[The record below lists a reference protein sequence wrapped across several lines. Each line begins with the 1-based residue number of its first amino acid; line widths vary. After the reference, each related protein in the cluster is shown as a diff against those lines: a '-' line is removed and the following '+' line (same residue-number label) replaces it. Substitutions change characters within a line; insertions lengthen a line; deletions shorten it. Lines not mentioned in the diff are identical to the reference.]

1 MQGRVLIADDNP
13 VVRKTLRQLL
23 EGAAVGEVLE
33 AEDGQAAL
41 ARAIESRPEIVI
53 LDLAMPVMDGLNAAR
68 EISRTVPE
76 AAILMYTMHW
86 STELELE
93 AKKCGVQML
102 VSKAQGTLLL
112 AAVQE
117 MMGVRQREVESPK
130 IPAVPPIAPL
140 LDPVSTVPA
149 STVDLPTNP
158 SSAASD
164 PQMAA
169 AIETPA
175 KPPTDT

>member
-33 AEDGQAAL
+33 AADGQAAL

-93 AKKCGVQML
+93 AKKCGVQLL
-102 VSKAQGTLLL
+102 VSKAQGTVLL

-117 MMGVRQREVESPK
+117 MMSAKQSESAGPR
-130 IPAVPPIAPL
+130 IPAVPQIVPL
-140 LDPVSTVPA
+140 LDAVAKVPVPA
-149 STVDLPTNP
+149 GDGPTNL
-158 SSAASD
+158 SSAVSD
-164 PQMAA
+164 PQTA
-169 AIETPA
+169 AITQDPE
-175 KPPTDT
+175 KPPSGI